1 MYPWMVGENH
11 QNEFVYPSHCSTAGS
26 NCLKWFGF
34 FNPLTLK
41 SKFSKC
47 FIKACLQ
54 LGTAAKGYDVIHEYF
69 HSLQTNN

>member
-1 MYPWMVGENH
+1 MKLIKMNLSIPLIAALLVQIVLSGL
-11 QNEFVYPSHCSTAGS
+11 V
-26 NCLKWFGF
+26 F

-54 LGTAAKGYDVIHEYF
+54 LGTPAKGYDVIHEYF